1 MYSDQYFFIKIQ
13 FFFSLYNFRIDL
25 SSWWTHS
32 MWISSVAVKENA
44 KTFFDFQ
51 NGQIFVLSGH
61 NIFIM
66 KYVEI
71 NILPLNCR
79 FCSKNSVDI

>member
-1 MYSDQYFFIKIQ
+1 
-13 FFFSLYNFRIDL
+13 
-25 SSWWTHS
+25 